1 MRYFSYIT
9 LLSFLLS
16 ATAGAATLCLEV
28 RHLWEGKP
36 ISLSDDIFTTRA
48 GEELQF
54 TRLAYLLSEP
64 SVTAVKN
71 QRRLKK
77 TDWVAYVD
85 ARNETSLLS
94 LSDLPSGRY
103 RQIEFFIGLNPET
116 DQSDPTQY
124 GSSHPLNPLLNNLHW
139 DPQGG
144 YIYLALEG
152 RETRGLGFSYHLGGT
167 GNRVRCQ
174 LPIEIDVSE
183 ESIIAIDFHLDRLFN
198 QGKPWVTQQQTSTH
212 SRDRDS
218 VATLMAE
225 RLANVF
231 TVREIRQKTRSNP
244 TLTNNVANFIGT
256 PYVFRVKNGF
266 PVPNLP
272 ADYPLTNERIALGS
286 ALFHDVRLSGNETI
300 SCASC
305 HESAKAFSDTNR
317 VSVGANGNAG
327 RRNAMPLLNLA
338 WKDSF
343 FWDGRAKSL
352 REQVVM
358 PIKDHLEMDASI
370 EEVAAGLSE
379 DKAYLRL
386 FELAFGSPKVSQE
399 RIAVAIE
406 QFILSLTSYDSKFD
420 RARLG
425 QDTLTEK
432 EQLGFELFMTEF
444 DPRRGLRGADCFHC
458 HSGPF
463 FSTHQFQNNG
473 LPSTSDTGLMGVTG
487 SEADRGKF
495 VTPSLRN
502 VALTAP
508 YMHDGRFETLEEV
521 VEHYS
526 SGIERSET
534 LDPNLSK
541 HPGSGIPLTSAD
553 KTALVAFLKTLTD
566 ERFSN
571 SLR

>member
-1 MRYFSYIT
+1 VRYFSYIT
-9 LLSFLLS
+9 LMSFLLS

-48 GEELQF
+48 GEALQF

-94 LSDLPSGRY
+94 ISDLPSGHY

-124 GSSHPLNPLLNNLHW
+124 GSSHPLNPLLNNLYW

-174 LPIEIDVSE
+174 LPVEIDVSE

-256 PYVFRVKNGF
+256 PYAFRVKKGF

-352 REQVVM
+352 RKQVVM

-386 FELAFGSPKVSQE
+386 FDLAFGSPKVSQE

-473 LPSTSDTGLMGVTG
+473 LPSPGDTGLMGVTG

-526 SGIERSET
+526 SGIERSKT